1 MSKCKQMVAWTS
13 CRKTAVMIP
22 HCLFTHLLRCTLL
35 PPSSPENLGQA
46 NLWIEAQDTLRTTDH
61 ATCISIE
68 WLINHE
74 STYWKKSPDGT
85 GKPNLQSP
93 WGLSSGIA
101 SHVAT
106 WISELPGRARLCKKA
121 MDVRIAWSGSAG
133 QDGHGCP
140 NCPVRLGRAR
150 RTWVPKLPSQ
160 VRPGKMDMDA
170 EFPGQGRLGKM
181 DMNVRI
187 VRSGSDKQNGHGCPN

>member
-1 MSKCKQMVAWTS
+1 MVAWTS

-35 PPSSPENLGQA
+35 PPRSENLGQA

-68 WLINHE
+68 WLLNHE
-74 STYWKKSPDGT
+74 STYWKKSQDGT

-101 SHVAT
+101 NQPCGDMDLRVA
-106 WISELPGRARLCKKA
+106 R
-121 MDVRIAWSGSAG
+121 SGSAG
-133 QDGHGCP
+133 QNGHGCP
-140 NCPVRLGRAR
+140 HCLVRVGRAR
-150 RTWVPKLPSQ
+150 WTWMSELPGQ
-160 VRPGKMDMDA
+160 ARPGKKNMGA
-170 EFPGQGRLGKM
+170 Q
-181 DMNVRI
+181 I
-187 VRSGSDKQNGHGCPN
+187 AQSGSAGQNGHGCPNFPARVGWAKWT